1 MNGSAIERSQGV
13 CPTGWH
19 IPSDCEWMFL
29 EHSLGMSVADQ
40 QSTSWRNSGSVGSK
54 ISTLTSSG
62 NNSSGFT
69 ALLPGYRDGS
79 NGSFDHRG
87 TFSWWWTSTE
97 VLSITS
103 QRRQISAGQSGIL
116 RNSLIKAS
124 ALSVRCLKD

>member
-62 NNSSGFT
+62 NNNSGFT
-69 ALLPGYRDGS
+69 ALLPGYGESS
-79 NGSFDHRG
+79 NGGYDHRG
-87 TFSWWWTSTE
+87 TFGWCWTSAE

-103 QRRQISAGQSGIL
+103 QGRQISIGQVGVL
-116 RNSLIKAS
+116 RNALIEAS